1 MFHGG
6 AGELPGGV
14 RVPLRRLEFVGRCCG
29 VCMYDVHA
37 RRMAMKRK
45 GDEDDDE
52 ERMKKRGEGRERESK
67 GERQQLYRRRR
78 RIEQGKR
85 RERMKEMCRWR

>member
-14 RVPLRRLEFVGRCCG
+14 RVPLRRLEFVGKCCG
-29 VCMYDVHA
+29 VCMYDAHA
-37 RRMAMKRK
+37 RRMAMERK

-52 ERMKKRGEGRERESK
+52 ERMEKRDERRERER
-67 GERQQLYRRRR
+67 ER
-78 RIEQGKR
+78 EQG
-85 RERMKEMCRWR
+85 RETTTI